1 MKYALSR
8 YIALGIVGCFAAD
21 VLAFDYSSTVSVVPV
36 PGSGSKIDFLGDTFE
51 EDGWKF
57 YHNHPKS
64 SREED
69 GQARGPLAFS
79 GNRRMVQ

>member
-1 MKYALSR
+1 MLAL
-8 YIALGIVGCFAAD
+8 
-21 VLAFDYSSTVSVVPV
+21 DYSPSATAVPV
-36 PGSGSKIDFLGDTFE
+36 PVVEPRLGFLGDTFE

-69 GQARGPLAFS
+69 GRARGPLAFS
-79 GNRRMVQ
+79 GNRRMQEGPERGRQIF

>member
-1 MKYALSR
+1 MCLLLTTR
-8 YIALGIVGCFAAD
+8 YQLQRF
-21 VLAFDYSSTVSVVPV
+21 PV
-36 PGSGSKIDFLGDTFE
+36 PGSGAKIDFLGDTFE

-69 GQARGPLAFS
+69 GQARGAVGLF
-79 GNRRMVQ
+79 RK

>member
-1 MKYALSR
+1 MYVLVSCTALDVPQLPLMRIMKYALSR

-57 YHNHPKS
+57 W
-64 SREED
+64 
-69 GQARGPLAFS
+69 Q
-79 GNRRMVQ
+79 

>member
-8 YIALGIVGCFAAD
+8 YVALGITAFFAAD
-21 VLAFDYSSTVSVVPV
+21 VLALDYSLSASAVPV
-36 PGSGSKIDFLGDTFE
+36 PGSGAKIDFLGDTFE

-69 GQARGPLAFS
+69 GRGTWAVGLFWK
-79 GNRRMVQ
+79 